1 MQQATPFE
9 PRKVKIMARHR
20 VTIAIIAGTVAL
32 SAVGVGSAAAATH
45 NAPAGH
51 LTGGQRA
58 GRAESAINVA
68 TLRTATAKVNGR
80 SESVLVNGRGL
91 PLYYY
96 QPDTAKRSLVT
107 GELAQLWPPLLAARP
122 TESGAKGT
130 LTVVK
135 DANGHQVAYN
145 GHFLYTFVEDGP
157 GHVNGQG
164 VQNFFIATPSLKAIG
179 STPAPQAMTATTS
192 RSYSY

>member
-1 MQQATPFE
+1 
-9 PRKVKIMARHR
+9 MARHR

-45 NAPAGH
+45 NAAAAR
-51 LTGGQRA
+51 LTSGQRA
-58 GRAESAINVA
+58 GRTGSAIKVA
-68 TLRTATAKVNGR
+68 TLHTATAKVNGR
-80 SESVLVNGRGL
+80 SETVLVDAHGL

-96 QPDTAKRSLVT
+96 QLDTATKSLVT

-122 TESGAKGT
+122 TETGAKGR

-135 DANGHQVAYN
+135 DASGRQVAYN
-145 GHFLYTFVEDGP
+145 GHFLYTFADDGP
-157 GHVNGQG
+157 GRVNGQG

-179 STPAPQAMTATTS
+179 SAQAPHAMTATTS
-192 RSYSY
+192 GSYRY

>member
-1 MQQATPFE
+1 
-9 PRKVKIMARHR
+9 MARHR

-45 NAPAGH
+45 NTPVAH

-58 GRAESAINVA
+58 GRAENAIKVA

-80 SESVLVNGRGL
+80 SETVLVNARGL

-96 QPDTAKRSLVT
+96 QLDTAKKSLVT

-122 TESGAKGT
+122 TETGATGR

-135 DANGHQVAYN
+135 DAGGQQVAYN
-145 GHFLYTFVEDGP
+145 GHFLYTFADDGP
-157 GHVNGQG
+157 RQVNGQG
-164 VQNFFIATPSLKAIG
+164 VQDFFIATPSLKAISSG
-179 STPAPQAMTATTS
+179 RVPQAATTS
-192 RSYSY
+192 GSYSY